1 MLSPAGNNPDP
12 VTEHARATVSSMTT
26 LLLQA
31 DPGRAAEVASH
42 LATLPSVCE
51 TVLTSGPYDVIA
63 QAADDA
69 DVPMLLAAAKRA
81 PGLARLC
88 VCRSS

>member
-1 MLSPAGNNPDP
+1 
-12 VTEHARATVSSMTT
+12 MTT

-42 LATLPSVCE
+42 LAALPSVSD

-63 QAADDA
+63 QIADDG
-69 DVPMLLAAAKRA
+69 DVASVLARAKKA
-81 PGLARLC
+81 PGLSRIC

>member
-1 MLSPAGNNPDP
+1 
-12 VTEHARATVSSMTT
+12 MTT

-42 LATLPSVCE
+42 LAALPSVSD

-63 QAADDA
+63 QVADDA
-69 DVPMLLAAAKRA
+69 DVPAILARAKNA

-88 VCRSS
+88 VCRSA

>member
-1 MLSPAGNNPDP
+1 
-12 VTEHARATVSSMTT
+12 MTT

-31 DPGRAAEVASH
+31 DPGRAAEVADH
-42 LATLPSVCE
+42 LASLPSVAE

-63 QAADDA
+63 QVAADA
-69 DVPMLLAAAKRA
+69 DVPSTIAGAKKA

-88 VCRSS
+88 VCRSSST

>member
-1 MLSPAGNNPDP
+1 
-12 VTEHARATVSSMTT
+12 MTT

-42 LATLPSVCE
+42 VAALPAVSE
-51 TVLTSGPYDVIA
+51 TVMTSGPYDVIA
-63 QAADDA
+63 QVADEA
-69 DVPMLLAAAKRA
+69 DVPTTLANAKRA

-88 VCRSS
+88 VCRST

>member
-1 MLSPAGNNPDP
+1 
-12 VTEHARATVSSMTT
+12 MTT

-42 LATLPSVCE
+42 VAALPSVSD

-63 QAADDA
+63 QVAEDA
-69 DVPMLLAAAKRA
+69 DVPQILASAKRA
-81 PGLARLC
+81 PGLARIC

>member
-1 MLSPAGNNPDP
+1 
-12 VTEHARATVSSMTT
+12 MTT

-42 LATLPSVCE
+42 LRTLPAVAE

-63 QAADDA
+63 TAAEGA
-69 DVPMLLAAAKRA
+69 DVPALLAGAKRA

-88 VCRSS
+88 VCRSA